1 MGKTKTDKQ
10 PKKAAV
16 AKKMKPVKTKLTKSQ
31 VFDALAEDSGM
42 AKSEVKKLWGSLE
55 RLIEASI
62 CDEGYGQFTLPGL
75 MKVTTV
81 RRPAIK
87 ARRGINPFTK
97 EETWFK
103 AKPASTGVRIRA
115 LKKMK
120 GFANDL
126 RLRAAISERM
136 ALFHSRSQ
144 GGKLNVHALRIFH

>member
-1 MGKTKTDKQ
+1 MGKKQ
-10 PKKAAV
+10 TGKQLEKAV
-16 AKKMKPVKTKLTKSQ
+16 EAKKMKPVKTKLSKSQ
-31 VFDALAEDSGM
+31 MFEALAEDSGVT
-42 AKSEVKKLWGSLE
+42 KSEVKKVWGSLE

-62 CDEGYGQFTLPGL
+62 CERGYGQFTLPGL

-97 EETWFK
+97 EEIWFK

-120 GFANDL
+120 RFAN
-126 RLRAAISERM
+126 
-136 ALFHSRSQ
+136 
-144 GGKLNVHALRIFH
+144 

>member
-1 MGKTKTDKQ
+1 MGKKKTDKR
-10 PKKAAV
+10 PKKAAE
-16 AKKMKPVKTKLTKSQ
+16 AEKMKPIKTKLSKSQ
-31 VFDALAEDSGM
+31 VLEALAEDSGM
-42 AKSEVKKLWGSLE
+42 SKSEIKKVCGSLE

-62 CDEGYGQFTLPGL
+62 CDQGYGQFTLPGL

-120 GFANDL
+120 GFAN
-126 RLRAAISERM
+126 
-136 ALFHSRSQ
+136 
-144 GGKLNVHALRIFH
+144 

>member
-1 MGKTKTDKQ
+1 MGKKKVDKQ
-10 PKKAAV
+10 PKQAV
-16 AKKMKPVKTKLTKSQ
+16 EAKKMKPIKTKLTKSQ
-31 VFDALAEDSGM
+31 VFELLAEDSGV
-42 AKSEVKKLWGSLE
+42 AKSDVKKVWGSLE
-55 RLIEASI
+55 RVMEASI
-62 CDEGYGQFTLPGL
+62 SKRGSGQFTLPGL

-120 GFANDL
+120 SFAN
-126 RLRAAISERM
+126 
-136 ALFHSRSQ
+136 
-144 GGKLNVHALRIFH
+144 

>member
-1 MGKTKTDKQ
+1 MGKKKPDQQ

-31 VFDALAEDSGM
+31 VFEALAEDSGV
-42 AKSEVKKLWGSLE
+42 AKSEIKKVWGSLE

-62 CDEGYGQFTLPGL
+62 CDEGYGQFTVPGL

-97 EETWFK
+97 K
-103 AKPASTGVRIRA
+103 RPGSRPRRRA
-115 LKKMK
+115 LVS
-120 GFANDL
+120 GFG
-126 RLRAAISERM
+126 
-136 ALFHSRSQ
+136 H
-144 GGKLNVHALRIFH
+144 

>member
-1 MGKTKTDKQ
+1 MGKKKTDKR
-10 PKKAAV
+10 PKKAAE
-16 AKKMKPVKTKLTKSQ
+16 AEKMKPVKTKLSKSQ
-31 VFDALAEDSGM
+31 VLEALAEDSGM
-42 AKSEVKKLWGSLE
+42 SKSEVKKVWCSLE

-62 CDEGYGQFTLPGL
+62 CDQGYGQFTLQGL

-103 AKPASTGVRIRA
+103 AKPASTGVRIQA

-120 GFANDL
+120 GFAN
-126 RLRAAISERM
+126 
-136 ALFHSRSQ
+136 
-144 GGKLNVHALRIFH
+144 

>member
-1 MGKTKTDKQ
+1 MGKKQ
-10 PKKAAV
+10 TGKQLEKAV
-16 AKKMKPVKTKLTKSQ
+16 EAKKMKPVKTKLSKSQ
-31 VFDALAEDSGM
+31 MFEALAEDSGVT
-42 AKSEVKKLWGSLE
+42 KSEVKKVWGSLE

-62 CDEGYGQFTLPGL
+62 CERAYGQFTLPGL

-97 EETWFK
+97 EEIWFK

-120 GFANDL
+120 GFAN
-126 RLRAAISERM
+126 
-136 ALFHSRSQ
+136 
-144 GGKLNVHALRIFH
+144 

>member
-1 MGKTKTDKQ
+1 MGKKKTDKR
-10 PKKAAV
+10 PKKTAE
-16 AKKMKPVKTKLTKSQ
+16 AKKMKPVKTKLSKPQ
-31 VFDALAEDSGM
+31 VLEALAEDSGM
-42 AKSEVKKLWGSLE
+42 SKSEVKKVWGSLE

-62 CDEGYGQFTLPGL
+62 CDQGCGQFTLPGL

-97 EETWFK
+97 KETWFK

-120 GFANDL
+120 GFAN
-126 RLRAAISERM
+126 
-136 ALFHSRSQ
+136 
-144 GGKLNVHALRIFH
+144 

>member
-1 MGKTKTDKQ
+1 MGKKRAGKQ
-10 PKKAAV
+10 LEKAV
-16 AKKMKPVKTKLTKSQ
+16 EAKKIKPVKTKLSKSQ
-31 VFDALAEDSGM
+31 MFEALAEDSGVT
-42 AKSEVKKLWGSLE
+42 KSEVKKVWGSLE

-62 CDEGYGQFTLPGL
+62 CERGYGQFTLPGL

-97 EETWFK
+97 EEIWFK

-120 GFANDL
+120 GFAN
-126 RLRAAISERM
+126 
-136 ALFHSRSQ
+136 
-144 GGKLNVHALRIFH
+144 

>member
-1 MGKTKTDKQ
+1 MGKKQ
-10 PKKAAV
+10 TGKQLEKAV
-16 AKKMKPVKTKLTKSQ
+16 EAKKMKPVKTKLSKSQ
-31 VFDALAEDSGM
+31 MFEALAEDSGVT
-42 AKSEVKKLWGSLE
+42 KSDVKKVWGSLE

-62 CDEGYGQFTLPGL
+62 CERGYGQFTLPGL

-97 EETWFK
+97 EEIWFK

-120 GFANDL
+120 GFAN
-126 RLRAAISERM
+126 
-136 ALFHSRSQ
+136 
-144 GGKLNVHALRIFH
+144 

>member
-1 MGKTKTDKQ
+1 MGKKKTDKQ
-10 PKKAAV
+10 PKKTAV

-31 VFDALAEDSGM
+31 VFEALAHDSGM
-42 AKSEVKKLWGSLE
+42 AKSEVKKVWGSLE

-75 MKVTTV
+75 MKITTV

-120 GFANDL
+120 GFAN
-126 RLRAAISERM
+126 
-136 ALFHSRSQ
+136 
-144 GGKLNVHALRIFH
+144 

>member
-1 MGKTKTDKQ
+1 MGKKQ
-10 PKKAAV
+10 TGKQLEKAV
-16 AKKMKPVKTKLTKSQ
+16 EAKKMKPVKTKLSKSQ
-31 VFDALAEDSGM
+31 MFEALAEDSGVT
-42 AKSEVKKLWGSLE
+42 KSEVKKVWGSLE

-62 CDEGYGQFTLPGL
+62 CERGYGQFTLPGL

-97 EETWFK
+97 EEIWFK

-120 GFANDL
+120 GFA
-126 RLRAAISERM
+126 
-136 ALFHSRSQ
+136 
-144 GGKLNVHALRIFH
+144 K

>member
-1 MGKTKTDKQ
+1 MGQKKIDKQ
-10 PKKAAV
+10 PKKAAE
-16 AKKMKPVKTKLTKSQ
+16 AKKMKPVKSKLSKSQ
-31 VFDALAEDSGM
+31 VFKALAEDSGM
-42 AKSEVKKLWGSLE
+42 AESEVKKVLGSLE
-55 RLIEASI
+55 RLIEANI
-62 CDEGYGQFTLPGL
+62 CEQGYGQFTLPGL

-120 GFANDL
+120 GFAN
-126 RLRAAISERM
+126 
-136 ALFHSRSQ
+136 
-144 GGKLNVHALRIFH
+144 

>member
-1 MGKTKTDKQ
+1 MGKKKIDTQ
-10 PKKAAV
+10 PKEAV
-16 AKKMKPVKTKLTKSQ
+16 EATKMNPIKTKLTKSQ
-31 VFDALAEDSGM
+31 MFEVLAEDSGV
-42 AKSEVKKLWGSLE
+42 AKSDVKRVWGSLE

-62 CDEGYGQFTLPGL
+62 SKQGSGQFTLPAL

-103 AKPASTGVRIRA
+103 AKPASTSVKIRA

-120 GFANDL
+120 GFAN
-126 RLRAAISERM
+126 
-136 ALFHSRSQ
+136 
-144 GGKLNVHALRIFH
+144 

>member
-1 MGKTKTDKQ
+1 MGKKKTDKRL
-10 PKKAAV
+10 KKGAEAE
-16 AKKMKPVKTKLTKSQ
+16 KMKPVKTKLSKSQ
-31 VFDALAEDSGM
+31 VLEALTEDSGVS
-42 AKSEVKKLWGSLE
+42 KLEVKKMLGSLE

-62 CDEGYGQFTLPGL
+62 CDQGYGQFTLPGL

-103 AKPASTGVRIRA
+103 AKPASTGVRIQA

-120 GFANDL
+120 GFAN
-126 RLRAAISERM
+126 
-136 ALFHSRSQ
+136 
-144 GGKLNVHALRIFH
+144 

>member
-1 MGKTKTDKQ
+1 MGKKKVDKQ
-10 PKKAAV
+10 PKQAV
-16 AKKMKPVKTKLTKSQ
+16 EAKKMKPIKTKLTKSQ
-31 VFDALAEDSGM
+31 VFELLAEDSGV
-42 AKSEVKKLWGSLE
+42 AKSDVKKVWGSLE
-55 RLIEASI
+55 RVMEASI
-62 CDEGYGQFTLPGL
+62 SKRGFGQFTLPGL

-120 GFANDL
+120 SFAN
-126 RLRAAISERM
+126 
-136 ALFHSRSQ
+136 
-144 GGKLNVHALRIFH
+144 

>member
-1 MGKTKTDKQ
+1 MGQKKFDRQ
-10 PKKAAV
+10 AKKAV
-16 AKKMKPVKTKLTKSQ
+16 KAKKLKPVKSKLSKSQ
-31 VFDALAEDSGM
+31 VFEALAEDSGM
-42 AKSEVKKLWGSLE
+42 AKSEVKKVLGSLE

-62 CDEGYGQFTLPGL
+62 CERGYGQFTLPGL

-81 RRPAIK
+81 HRPAMK

-120 GFANDL
+120 GFAN
-126 RLRAAISERM
+126 
-136 ALFHSRSQ
+136 
-144 GGKLNVHALRIFH
+144 

>member
-1 MGKTKTDKQ
+1 MGQKKIDKQ
-10 PKKAAV
+10 PKKAAE
-16 AKKMKPVKTKLTKSQ
+16 AKKMKPVKSKLSKSQ
-31 VFDALAEDSGM
+31 VFEALAEDSGM
-42 AKSEVKKLWGSLE
+42 AESEVKKVLGSLE
-55 RLIEASI
+55 RLIEANI
-62 CDEGYGQFTLPGL
+62 CEQGYGQFTLPGL

-120 GFANDL
+120 GFA
-126 RLRAAISERM
+126 S
-136 ALFHSRSQ
+136 
-144 GGKLNVHALRIFH
+144 

>member
-1 MGKTKTDKQ
+1 MGQKKFDKQ
-10 PKKAAV
+10 PKKV
-16 AKKMKPVKTKLTKSQ
+16 VEAKKMKPVKSKLSKSQ
-31 VFDALAEDSGM
+31 VFEALAEDSGM
-42 AKSEVKKLWGSLE
+42 AESEVKKVLGSLE

-62 CDEGYGQFTLPGL
+62 CEQGYGQFTLPGL

-120 GFANDL
+120 GFAN
-126 RLRAAISERM
+126 
-136 ALFHSRSQ
+136 
-144 GGKLNVHALRIFH
+144 